1 MCSDPAE
8 LCVSS
13 QQHIKVLLHALA
25 QLSVDFVVAPRP
37 PRGSARAESYPAACT
52 HLWARAVVGRL
63 RAVRDKKNKQQQR
76 RGAVWRWRDTRQRW
90 VRPRWSTF
98 PDWTDRQRREGEEV
112 EEEEKEAKTVA
123 AETAGSS
130 SHAAREDTHNTH
142 TNTHA
147 RAHANNSSSLG

>member
-63 RAVRDKKNKQQQR
+63 RAARDKKTNNNNGEEQSGDEGTLGSGGSGHGGPHSRTGQID
-76 RGAVWRWRDTRQRW
+76 RGEKERRWRRRRRKRKQWPQRLQAAHHM
-90 VRPRWSTF
+90 RPGR
-98 PDWTDRQRREGEEV
+98 
-112 EEEEKEAKTVA
+112 
-123 AETAGSS
+123 
-130 SHAAREDTHNTH
+130 TH
-142 TNTHA
+142 TTRTQTHTRA
-147 RAHANNSSSLG
+147 RTQTTPPL